1 MEAIAASDILQI
13 MPFRLVFIAQSSPSV
28 PPPPPP
34 PVFVVG
40 HLKLKKDF

>member
-34 PVFVVG
+34 VFVVG